1 MASEES
7 VQKHTETMPRSITDE
22 TQQLLKQ
29 STAGDKTRQN
39 DNQRKISENLGKSTN
54 QLKIIAVSGKAM
66 GPLALLGKERE
77 TLNGNGKQRQ
87 KRAGKK
93 SGKIERYKGG
103 ITKKIH
109 SAKIA
114 EESTGRS

>member
-1 MASEES
+1 
-7 VQKHTETMPRSITDE
+7 
-22 TQQLLKQ
+22 
-29 STAGDKTRQN
+29 
-39 DNQRKISENLGKSTN
+39 
-54 QLKIIAVSGKAM
+54 M

-77 TLNGNGKQRQ
+77 TMNGNE

-109 SAKIA
+109 SAEDCRGKHRKKLEDIN
-114 EESTGRS
+114 